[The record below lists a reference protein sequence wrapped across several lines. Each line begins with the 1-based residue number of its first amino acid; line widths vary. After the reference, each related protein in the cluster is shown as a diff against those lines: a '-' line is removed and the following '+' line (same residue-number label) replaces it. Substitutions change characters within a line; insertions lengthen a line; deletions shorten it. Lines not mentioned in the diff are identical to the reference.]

1 MALFLYKLGPGRAS
15 GEVEGSSWLSSFPS
29 IVAKYITKHITTTKT
44 TTMSK
49 TIRIGVFIPHGAQTL
64 DTACVDVLGVMS
76 HEYLSAIPQLPAHVA
91 ALAPHVSVAY
101 ITTPTQGSNIPLTS
115 GMTIRATHSYSD
127 AEVAPGKLEVVL
139 VPGPDPML
147 AFDDEGALAWLRAQA
162 GVEGVDVLSICTGL
176 FVCGAAGIADGK
188 RASGPRGLQGM
199 LKERF
204 AKIELVGDEYRWV
217 RDGNFWS
224 SGESSSPTS
233 CPHLRILLS
242 PSRPDTGMHAAEV
255 RNATD
260 SSRRRDQRQ
269 RPHGGVRAGEPAL
282 AAARRRDRAA
292 ADRGGRTGPVL
303 RAGQG

>member
-1 MALFLYKLGPGRAS
+1 M
-15 GEVEGSSWLSSFPS
+15 
-29 IVAKYITKHITTTKT
+29 AKYITKHITTTKT

-101 ITTPTQGSNIPLTS
+101 ITTPTQGSDIPLTS
-115 GMTIRATHSYSD
+115 GMTIRATHSYGD
-127 AEVAPGKLEVVL
+127 AEVAPGKLDVVL

-224 SGESSSPTS
+224 SGEYRVSSCVPSMSTS
-233 CPHLRILLS
+233 
-242 PSRPDTGMHAAEV
+242 DTRSHTEEV
-255 RNATD
+255 RTAAD
-260 SSRRRDQRQ
+260 SPRRRDQRQ